1 MMSRLTGPQ
10 KAAAFLMSIGEEA
23 SAALLKNLDTDE
35 IRQVGSYMFAMS
47 EVKMEDAVELMQEF
61 SMRYSVGGD
70 LYTPGDSF
78 FRNLLP
84 NVLGDQAEDVIKRL
98 DKEREEIPFKNVQT
112 LDAKVLAGFIKNEHP
127 QTIAIILAH
136 LTHEKGAQVLAI
148 LSEAMQFEV
157 LNRVARLETVP
168 QELVREVDK
177 VLEEELLSV
186 GGKGSSQILGGIQMA
201 AEILNN
207 CDKRTEENILQV
219 MEDHDPEMAEK
230 VRKLMFVFEDLVAVP
245 DTGIREIL
253 KEVRNEELTLALKTA
268 SEELKKKVFKNLSQ
282 RAAQMLEED
291 LSIMGPV
298 RLSDV
303 EAAQQNV
310 INVARRLEREGKIFL
325 VSGEGGDVL
334 V

>member
-1 MMSRLTGPQ
+1 MSRLTGPQ
-10 KAAAFLMSIGEEA
+10 KAAAFLMAIGEEA
-23 SAALLKNLDTDE
+23 SALMLKNLETDE
-35 IRQVGSYMFAMS
+35 IRQVGSFMFAMS

-61 SMRYSVGGD
+61 NLRYSVGGD
-70 LYTPGDSF
+70 IYTSGDSF
-78 FRNLLP
+78 FRNMLP
-84 NVLGDQAEDVIKRL
+84 NVLGEGAQDVISKL

-112 LDAKVLAGFIKNEHP
+112 LDAKVLANFIKNEHP

-136 LTHEKGAQVLAI
+136 LHHDKGAQVLAM
-148 LSEAMQFEV
+148 LSEPMQFEV
-157 LNRVARLETVP
+157 LNRVARMETVP

-186 GGKGSSQILGGIQMA
+186 GKNTTQILGGILMA

-207 CDKRTEENILQV
+207 CDKRTEENVMQV

-268 SEELKKKVFKNLSQ
+268 SDEMKKKVFKNLSQ

-310 INVARRLEREGKIFL
+310 INVARRLEKEGKIFL

>member
-1 MMSRLTGPQ
+1 MSKLSGPQ
-10 KAAAFLMSIGEEA
+10 KAAAFLMAVGEQV
-23 SAALLKNLDTDE
+23 SAMLMKELDTQE
-35 IRQVGSYMFAMS
+35 IRQLGSYMFAMS
-47 EVKMEDAVELMQEF
+47 EVKMEDAVELMEEF
-61 SMRYSVGGD
+61 SLRFSVGGD
-70 LYTPGDSF
+70 IYTAGDSF
-78 FRNLLP
+78 FRSLLP
-84 NVLGDQAEDVIKRL
+84 NVLGTDQAQDVITRL
-98 DKEREEIPFKNVQT
+98 DREREEIPFKNVQT

-136 LTHEKGAQVLAI
+136 LSQEKAGQVMAQLA
-148 LSEAMQFEV
+148 EPMQFEV
-157 LNRVARLETVP
+157 LNRVARMETVP
-168 QELVREVDK
+168 QELIREVDQ

-186 GGKGSSQILGGIQMA
+186 GKTTGQILGGIQVA

-207 CDKRTEENILQV
+207 CDKRTEDNILQAL
-219 MEDHDPEMAEK
+219 EDHDPEMAEK

-303 EAAQQNV
+303 EAAQQN
-310 INVARRLEREGKIFL
+310 IISVARRLEKEGKIFL
-325 VSGEGGDVL
+325 ISGEGGDVL

>member
-1 MMSRLTGPQ
+1 MSKLSGPQ
-10 KAAAFLMSIGEEA
+10 KAAAFLMAVGEQV
-23 SAALLKNLDTDE
+23 SAMLMKELDTQE
-35 IRQVGSYMFAMS
+35 IRQLGSYMFAMS
-47 EVKMEDAVELMQEF
+47 EVKMEDAVELMEEF
-61 SMRYSVGGD
+61 SLRFSVGGD
-70 LYTPGDSF
+70 IYTAGDNF
-78 FRNLLP
+78 FRSLLP
-84 NVLGDQAEDVIKRL
+84 NVLGDDQAQDVITRL
-98 DKEREEIPFKNVQT
+98 DREREEIPFKNVQT

-136 LTHEKGAQVLAI
+136 LSQDKAGQVMAQLA
-148 LSEAMQFEV
+148 EAMQFEV
-157 LNRVARLETVP
+157 LNRIARMETVP
-168 QELVREVDK
+168 QELIREVDQ

-186 GGKGSSQILGGIQMA
+186 GKSTGQILGGIQVA

-207 CDKRTEENILQV
+207 CDKRTEDNILQAL
-219 MEDHDPEMAEK
+219 EDHDPEMAEK

-291 LSIMGPV
+291 LSIMGPT

-303 EAAQQNV
+303 EAAQQNI
-310 INVARRLEREGKIFL
+310 INVARRLEKEGKIFL
-325 VSGEGGDVL
+325 ISGEGGDVL